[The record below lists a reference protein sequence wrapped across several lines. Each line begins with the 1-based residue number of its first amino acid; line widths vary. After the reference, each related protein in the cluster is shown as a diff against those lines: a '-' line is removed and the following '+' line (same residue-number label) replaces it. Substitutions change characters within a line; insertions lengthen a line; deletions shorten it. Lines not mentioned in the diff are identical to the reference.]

1 MRAECR
7 INGAGLAGFLSWPVW
22 RSALVR
28 SRSFKCVGT
37 DARIVVPYGSG
48 SWEAKSA
55 GLIGPGKR
63 GVDAIEQIPGG
74 ELDGLSAIKAGIN
87 YRRRQAGER

>member
-1 MRAECR
+1 M
-7 INGAGLAGFLSWPVW
+7 AGLAVRFGKDAIVYCGANRPELSSAH
-22 RSALVR
+22 RSE
-28 SRSFKCVGT
+28 
-37 DARIVVPYGSG
+37 

-55 GLIGPGKR
+55 QLIGPGER